1 MKHLR
6 FAALVMLPVVFASCP
21 GEGNGAEIVYDNRSD
36 FDVSYL
42 RPDTEDYSRLT
53 LAPGKTA
60 AHPYEFINSYG
71 STVFEFA
78 YTQNG
83 NEFHY
88 PENIEGPYII
98 RIRQG
103 ETKTVVIYNG
113 YYEIR

>member
-6 FAALVMLPVVFASCP
+6 FAALVMLPVVLASCM
-21 GEGNGAEIVYDNRSD
+21 GEPAVAEIVYDNRSD

-42 RPDTEDYSRLT
+42 YPETEDYSRLT
-53 LAPGKTA
+53 LAPGNIA
-60 AHPYEFINSYG
+60 AHPYEFINSSG

-88 PENIEGPYII
+88 PDDDSHAPYI
-98 RIRQG
+98 RIHPD
-103 ETKTVVIYNG
+103 ETKIVVIYNG
-113 YYEIR
+113 CYEIR